1 MSSSRQAAIW
11 GIGLIVFGL
20 ALNVLAPVLLPFVA
34 GFAVA
39 YFLDPVVVWLGR
51 HKVNRTVATLSVL
64 VLFFAAIVLVL
75 ALVMP
80 LVQGQIVEF
89 ARQLPDLL
97 KTLQERLM
105 VLMAQ
110 LSAELSSIDVERLK
124 SAAGTVAGDVLKFAG
139 QLAGKIWSGGWA
151 FINLLSLIFIS
162 PVVAFYVLRDW
173 DHIVSKVDGWLP
185 RDHADTI
192 RRLVVDADAM
202 IAGYMRGMAIVC
214 LILATVY
221 GVALSLIGLDF
232 GLVIGLIA
240 GFISFIP
247 FIGAAVGFVVA
258 VGVAI
263 AQFGAPGPIALTA
276 AVFIAGQI
284 LEGNFLTP
292 KLVGERIRLH
302 AVWVIFALLAGG
314 LLFGFVGVLLAVP
327 VAAVIGVLARFFIGE
342 YLESALYKGRGG
354 DSGT

>member
-11 GIGLIVFGL
+11 GIGLIIFGF

-34 GFAVA
+34 GFAIA
-39 YFLDPVVVWLGR
+39 YFLDPIVVWLGR
-51 HKVNRTVATLSVL
+51 HKVNRTVATLLVL
-64 VLFFAAIVLVL
+64 VLFFAAIVLVF

-80 LVQGQIVEF
+80 LVQGQIIEF
-89 ARQLPDLL
+89 ARQLPELVR
-97 KTLQERLM
+97 TLQERLM
-105 VLMAQ
+105 VFMAQ
-110 LSAELSSIDVERLK
+110 LSAELSAADVERLK
-124 SAAGTVAGDVLKFAG
+124 SAAGAVAGDALKFVG
-139 QLAGKIWSGGWA
+139 QLAGRAWSGGWA

-173 DHIVSKVDGWLP
+173 DDIVSKVDGWLP

-214 LILATVY
+214 LILATLY

-240 GFISFIP
+240 GLVSFIP
-247 FIGAAVGFVVA
+247 FIGAAVGFIVA

-263 AQFGAPGPIALTA
+263 AQFGAIGPIALTA
-276 AVFIAGQI
+276 SVFIVGQI

-314 LLFGFVGVLLAVP
+314 LLFGFVGILLAVP
-327 VAAVIGVLARFFIGE
+327 AAAVIGVLARFFIGE
-342 YLESALYKGRGG
+342 YLQSTLYKGGGG
-354 DSGT
+354 DSDT